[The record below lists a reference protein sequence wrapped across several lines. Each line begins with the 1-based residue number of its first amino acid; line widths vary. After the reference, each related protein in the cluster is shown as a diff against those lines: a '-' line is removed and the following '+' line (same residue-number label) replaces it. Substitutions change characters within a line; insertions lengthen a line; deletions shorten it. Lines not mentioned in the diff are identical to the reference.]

1 VAVIA
6 EDPLVR
12 SGLVSLLGVEPDLS
26 VVSQGIA
33 PDAALGDM
41 SNAELL
47 LWDLG
52 PRVTSA
58 PSSFALE
65 RTPTLALVRDEESA
79 LELLRAGALG
89 VLLRGVEGERLLS
102 ALRAAATGVGVF
114 EPALL
119 RGLLSARA
127 TPQDGLVFTPRE
139 AEVLGLLAEGLSNK
153 LIADRL
159 KISDHTAKFHVTAI
173 LNKLGA
179 DTRTEAVV
187 TAARRG
193 LLML

>member
-1 VAVIA
+1 MIA

-12 SGLVSLLGVEPDLS
+12 SGLVSLLDVEPDLS
-26 VVSQGIA
+26 VVSQGSA
-33 PDAALGDM
+33 PPATLGDVP
-41 SNAELL
+41 NAELL

-52 PRVTSA
+52 PRATPS
-58 PSSFALE
+58 PSSFGLE

-102 ALRAAATGVGVF
+102 ALRAVATGVGVF
-114 EPALL
+114 EPALV

-127 TPQDGLVFTPRE
+127 TPQDNLVFTPRE
-139 AEVLGLLAEGLSNK
+139 AEVLSLLAEGLSNK

>member
-1 VAVIA
+1 MIA

-12 SGLVSLLGVEPDLS
+12 SGLVSLLDVEPDLS
-26 VVSQGIA
+26 VVSQGSA
-33 PDAALGDM
+33 PPATLGDVP
-41 SNAELL
+41 NAELL

-52 PRVTSA
+52 PRATPS
-58 PSSFALE
+58 PSSFGLE

-102 ALRAAATGVGVF
+102 ALRAVATGVGVF
-114 EPALL
+114 EPALV

-127 TPQDGLVFTPRE
+127 TPQDNLVFTPRE
-139 AEVLGLLAEGLSNK
+139 AEVLSLLAEGLSNK

-159 KISDHTAKFHVTAI
+159 KISDHTAKFHVNAI

>member
-1 VAVIA
+1 VIA

-12 SGLVSLLGVEPDLS
+12 SGLVSLLDVEPDLS
-26 VVSQGIA
+26 VVSQGSA
-33 PDAALGDM
+33 PPATLGDVP
-41 SNAELL
+41 NAELL

-52 PRVTSA
+52 PRATPS
-58 PSSFALE
+58 PSSFGLE

-102 ALRAAATGVGVF
+102 ALRAVATGVGVF
-114 EPALL
+114 EPALV

-127 TPQDGLVFTPRE
+127 TPQDNLVFTPRE
-139 AEVLGLLAEGLSNK
+139 AEVLSLLAEGLSNK

-159 KISDHTAKFHVTAI
+159 KISDHTAKFHVNAI